1 MEHSLEQQLSLHL
14 KNFNKKVLVM
24 NQTNSKELVLT
35 ALEARNIQAELFEL
49 LAHIVDLTEIKKEAA
64 NEVITV
70 NLNGGKF

>member
-1 MEHSLEQQLSLHL
+1 
-14 KNFNKKVLVM
+14 M